1 MGTLIRHA
9 RPAGVAAPILLLA
22 VAMVQTSFRTPLV
35 AAVGRAPLPEPGFRA
50 ASMAAIALPAI
61 TVRTNPEHRVATTA
75 AANPLPEN
83 YFAMSRH
90 PCARAGLDNG
100 NRSWQVR
107 TSFDVW

>member
-9 RPAGVAAPILLLA
+9 RPAGLA
-22 VAMVQTSFRTPLV
+22 VSIFPLSVTMVQSSFRAPLV
-35 AAVGRAPLPEPGFRA
+35 AAVGAASLPEPGFRA
-50 ASMAAIALPAI
+50 ASGAAIALPAI
-61 TVRTNPEHRVATTA
+61 TVRTNPEHRMAATA